1 MFTTIRNGNLSA
13 ALKLAAG
20 AISTRTSLPVLKNI
34 LIDAAGDRL
43 RLAGT
48 DLEVSIEAHA
58 DAEVKEPGA
67 VTTRENELTSLLA
80 GFDSDAE
87 IRLEQAGDW
96 IKLLSGR
103 SAYRLPTLSSEEFP
117 SLPDVEGVPDEEKA
131 ILKIPLGEFR
141 QAVGRVAPFA
151 STDETRPVLTTVCVR
166 TGDGLTLAATDT
178 HRLSVLTLPP
188 IVVPVLS
195 LPPVVVPASD
205 YLLPAKTL
213 ARIGGFPGADAD
225 EVEILLTPNLARFSA
240 PSWRVMTR
248 TIEGKYPQ
256 YERVMPNGN
265 SKIRWELDT
274 EELAAALRRVRVLAK
289 DQAAAER
296 VALHPYE
303 GGLQIRSSGSVA
315 GDGVEDIAL
324 EQEGDAVDA
333 ICFNARYL
341 LGVCSVLGTKMRM
354 AITDPLAPVLCT
366 GDEEGHRMI
375 LMPMQP

>member
-1 MFTTIRNGNLSA
+1 MFTTIRNGDLSA

-48 DLEVSIEAHA
+48 DLEVSIEAYA
-58 DAEVKEPGA
+58 GAEVKEPGA

-151 STDETRPVLTTVCVR
+151 STDETRPVLTTVCVK

-178 HRLSVLTLPP
+178 HRLSVL
-188 IVVPVLS
+188 S
-195 LPPVVVPASD
+195 LPSTVMPARD
-205 YLLPAKTL
+205 ILLPAKTL

-240 PSWRVMTR
+240 PGWRVTTR
-248 TIEGKYPQ
+248 TIEGVYPR

-324 EQEGDAVDA
+324 EQDGDAIDVIA
-333 ICFNARYL
+333 FNAKYL
-341 LGVCSVLGTKMRM
+341 LGVCSVIGPKMRL

-366 GDEEGHRMI
+366 GDEEGHRLV

>member
-1 MFTTIRNGNLSA
+1 MITTIRNGNLSA

-48 DLEVSIEAHA
+48 DLELSIESYA
-58 DAEVKEPGA
+58 DADTREPGA
-67 VTTRENELTSLLA
+67 ATVSEDKLTSLLA

-87 IRLEQAGDW
+87 IRLEHAGDW

-103 SAYRLPTLSSEEFP
+103 SAYRLPTLPDTDFP
-117 SLPDVEGVPDEEKA
+117 SLPDVDGVPEEEKA
-131 ILKIPLGEFR
+131 ILKMPFSELR
-141 QAVGRVAPFA
+141 QAIGRVAQFA

-166 TGDGLTLAATDT
+166 TGEGLTLVATDT
-178 HRLSVLTLPP
+178 HRLSVLETADCVIGTLCH
-188 IVVPVLS
+188 
-195 LPPVVVPASD
+195 D

-240 PSWRVMTR
+240 PGWRVTTR

-265 SKIRWELDT
+265 SAIRWELDT
-274 EELAAALRRVRVLAK
+274 EEFASALRRVRVLAK

-303 GGLQIRSSGSVA
+303 GGGLQIRSSGA
-315 GDGVEDIAL
+315 DTGDGVEDVSL
-324 EQEGDAVDA
+324 EQEGDAIDV
-333 ICFNARYL
+333 ICFNAKYL
-341 LGVCSVLGTKMRM
+341 LGACSVIGPKMRM
-354 AITDPLAPVLCT
+354 AITDPLSPVLCT
-366 GDEEGHRMI
+366 GDEEGHRLV
-375 LMPMQP
+375 LMPMQL

>member
-1 MFTTIRNGNLSA
+1 MFTTIRNGDLSA

-34 LIDAAGDRL
+34 LIDATGDRV
-43 RLAGT
+43 RLAAT
-48 DLEVSIEAHA
+48 DLEVSIEAYA

-87 IRLEQAGDW
+87 IRLQQDGDHL
-96 IKLLSGR
+96 KLLSGK
-103 SAYRLPTLSSEEFP
+103 SAYRLPTLPDTDFP
-117 SLPDVEGVPDEEKA
+117 SLPDVDGAPEVEKA
-131 ILKIPLGEFR
+131 CIKMPISEFR
-141 QAVGRVAPFA
+141 QAVGRVAQFA
-151 STDETRPVLTTVCVR
+151 SEDQTRPVLTTVCVK

-178 HRLSVLTLPP
+178 HRLSVL
-188 IVVPVLS
+188 S
-195 LPPVVVPASD
+195 LPSTVNPASD

-213 ARIGGFPGADAD
+213 ARIGSFPGADTD
-225 EVEILLTPNLARFSA
+225 EVEILLTPNLARFSS
-240 PSWRVMTR
+240 PGWRVMTR

-265 SKIRWELDT
+265 SKIQWELDT
-274 EELAAALRRVRVLAK
+274 EELASALRRVRVLAK

-303 GGLQIRSSGSVA
+303 GGLQIRSSGSVS

-324 EQEGDAVDA
+324 EQEGDAVDVIA
-333 ICFNARYL
+333 FNAKYL
-341 LGVCSVLGTKMRM
+341 LGVCSVIGPKMRL

-366 GDEEGHRMI
+366 GDEEGHRLV